1 MATAPSPSAQAA
13 NTKQTPSP
21 GSGVHSPHQA
31 VLTPPVARPVAARIH
46 YFPTPKTWP
55 GLSSQCAGGAH
66 HLVQVLGEDGGQQAC
81 RVLTQLRRLQDHR
94 IPCRAQR
101 VRTAPGPPHTLS
113 SKGPRTHGGRQGCM
127 DIRTWLGLGHSEAWL
142 NTLVLAASQEN

>member
-1 MATAPSPSAQAA
+1 MCCSPWRE
-13 NTKQTPSP
+13 KQGEVT
-21 GSGVHSPHQA
+21 V
-31 VLTPPVARPVAARIH
+31 RPVLA
-46 YFPTPKTWP
+46 PLQPLMDCVCLTKTWL
-55 GLSSQCAGGAH
+55 GLSSQCAGGAR
-66 HLVQVLGEDGGQQAC
+66 HLVQVLGEDGGQQAR
-81 RVLTQLRRLQDHR
+81 RVLTQLRRLQDHC

-101 VRTAPGPPHTLS
+101 VGTAPGPPRTLS